1 MTEGVEAEGGDG
13 PGRTGRPG
21 PGAPGAPS
29 DGDAATDGS
38 SRRSRRATVVALVK
52 RMVDAIRDGDDA
64 SVEQSILKLSERSR
78 WLAPLALV
86 VGAFVMLFQGVR
98 LLVTNWRLTLVQILP
113 AMWIWAAMLDIKLHV
128 FRGKEF
134 HIIRGP
140 LLIPAILGV
149 AVITAASFFLN
160 AVFAFA
166 IAKPGK
172 PEIRP
177 AFTQARAHL
186 RAIVPYGLV
195 IGVALGVAALVVS
208 RFGLFWYAFAL
219 SVVVAV
225 MMVAYVSVPA
235 RLVGVKPNISRRDKL
250 SAAAVG
256 GAIGATV
263 CSPPY
268 ALGRLAILMLGI
280 HYLRFPAIILLVIAV
295 ILQTGATTATK
306 AVKFSAKLVANP
318 NSATRRAASEA
329 TASANGAGAGP
340 VPVVDPVASA
350 AGEPG

>member
-1 MTEGVEAEGGDG
+1 MTEGVEAEGPGGAAPAG
-13 PGRTGRPG
+13 P
-21 PGAPGAPS
+21 
-29 DGDAATDGS
+29 DVLTDGA
-38 SRRSRRATVVALVK
+38 SRRSRRASVVLLVR
-52 RMVDAIRDGDDA
+52 RMVDAIRDGDD
-64 SVEQSILKLSERSR
+64 SMVEQTILKLSERSR

-86 VGAFVMLFQGVR
+86 VGAFVMLFQGVK

-140 LLIPAILGV
+140 LLIPAILAV
-149 AVITAASFFLN
+149 AAITAASFFLN

-166 IAKPGK
+166 ISKPGK

-177 AFTQARAHL
+177 AFTQARRHL
-186 RAIVPYGLV
+186 RTIVPYGFV
-195 IGVALGVAALVVS
+195 IGLALGVAALVVS
-208 RFGLFWYAFAL
+208 RFGLFWYALVL

-235 RLVGVKPNISRRDKL
+235 RLTGMKSDRSRRDKL
-250 SAAAVG
+250 TAAAVG

-268 ALGRLAILMLGI
+268 AMGRLAILMLGV
-280 HYLRFPAIILLVIAV
+280 HYLRFPAIILLIIAV

-318 NSATRRAASEA
+318 SGATSEPEPGAA
-329 TASANGAGAGP
+329 
-340 VPVVDPVASA
+340 VPTDVTVGTVDPADAVGPVASA
-350 AGEPG
+350 VTEPT